1 MSTYTLISLFA
12 FAISAICG
20 FIMIPQILS
29 FCKKRKLYDTP
40 DARKIHKN
48 AVPRLGGVSFMPSML
63 IATVVALLAW
73 IYTSKGN
80 KIGVSPWSIFFG
92 VGITVIYITGVL
104 DDIFGVRAKKKLL
117 MQIIVASLLPMSYL
131 YINNLYGFL
140 GIYEIPPLVGAVLTV
155 GVLVFIMNSINLI
168 DGIDGLS
175 ASLTLI
181 ALCGLF
187 YIFQR
192 EQIWIYCI
200 LIAGLM
206 GVLIPFLYHNIWGK
220 QEKNQKIFMGDSGSL
235 TLGYILG
242 VLLIKFCMYNPHVMP
257 YQKGATLLSVT
268 LLLVPTFDVFRVI
281 IVRILHRKPIF
292 RADKNHIHHKLM
304 RAGMTQHQAL
314 ISIIALSLIFIII
327 NLSLFNQLLVTWII
341 AIDIIIYIAFQ
352 YTLDIFIRRKGGLPF
367 TE

>member
-1 MSTYTLISLFA
+1 
-12 FAISAICG
+12 
-20 FIMIPQILS
+20 
-29 FCKKRKLYDTP
+29 
-40 DARKIHKN
+40 
-48 AVPRLGGVSFMPSML
+48 
-63 IATVVALLAW
+63 
-73 IYTSKGN
+73 
-80 KIGVSPWSIFFG
+80 
-92 VGITVIYITGVL
+92 
-104 DDIFGVRAKKKLL
+104 
-117 MQIIVASLLPMSYL
+117 MQIVVASLLPMSYL

-140 GIYEIPPLVGAVLTV
+140 GIYEIPPLVGTILTI
-155 GVLVFIMNSINLI
+155 GVLVFIMNAINLI

-192 EQIWIYCI
+192 EQIWVYCI

-206 GVLIPFLYHNIWGK
+206 GVLVPFLYHNIWGK

-242 VLLIKFCMYNPHVMP
+242 VLLIKFCMYNPQVMP

-281 IVRILHRKPIF
+281 IVRVLHRKPIF

-304 RAGMTQHQAL
+304 RAGLTQHQAL
-314 ISIIALSLIFIII
+314 ISIIALSIIFIII
-327 NLSLFNQLLVTWII
+327 NLSLFNHLVVTWII
-341 AIDIIIYIAFQ
+341 AIDIIIYTVFHYI
-352 YTLDIFIRRKGGLPF
+352 LDIFIRKKGVPSF
-367 TE
+367 VE

>member
-1 MSTYTLISLFA
+1 MLTYILITLSAFFMSVVS
-12 FAISAICG
+12 G
-20 FIMIPQILS
+20 FIMIPQILR
-29 FCKKRKLYDTP
+29 FCEKRKLYDTP
-40 DARKIHKN
+40 NARKLHKN
-48 AVPRLGGVSFMPSML
+48 NIPRLGGVSFMPSMF
-63 IATVVALLAW
+63 IATITALLVW
-73 IYTSKGN
+73 MNTSQGW
-80 KIGVSPWSIFFG
+80 KICISPWSIFFVVG
-92 VGITVIYITGVL
+92 VIVIYATGVI
-104 DDIFGVRAKKKLL
+104 DDVLGLCARSKLF
-117 MQIIVASLLPMSYL
+117 MQIIAATLLPISNL

-155 GVLVFIMNSINLI
+155 GVLVFIMNAINLI

-181 ALCGLF
+181 ALSGLYF
-187 YIFQR
+187 IFQR
-192 EQIWIYCI
+192 EKIWVYCI

-281 IVRILHRKPIF
+281 IVRILHHKAIF
-292 RADKNHIHHKLM
+292 RPDKNHIHHKLM
-304 RAGMTQHQAL
+304 RAGLTQHQAL
-314 ISIIALSLIFIII
+314 INIIALSLIFIII

-341 AIDIIIYIAFQ
+341 AIDIIIYIAFH
-352 YTLDIFIRRKGGLPF
+352 YTLDIFIRRKCGLPF

>member
-1 MSTYTLISLFA
+1 MSTYILISLFA
-12 FAISAICG
+12 FAMSAVCG

-29 FCKKRKLYDTP
+29 FCRKRKLYDTP
-40 DARKIHKN
+40 NARKVHKN
-48 AVPRLGGVSFMPSML
+48 AIPRLGGVSFMPSML

-73 IYTSKGN
+73 VYTSKGN

-92 VGITVIYITGVL
+92 VGITV
-104 DDIFGVRAKKKLL
+104 
-117 MQIIVASLLPMSYL
+117 
-131 YINNLYGFL
+131 
-140 GIYEIPPLVGAVLTV
+140 IYEIPPLVGAVLTV

-181 ALCGLF
+181 ALSGLF
-187 YIFQR
+187 FIFQH
-192 EQIWIYCI
+192 EKIWVYCI

-281 IVRILHRKPIF
+281 IVRILHHKPIF

-304 RAGMTQHQAL
+304 RA
-314 ISIIALSLIFIII
+314 
-327 NLSLFNQLLVTWII
+327 LLVTWII
-341 AIDIIIYIAFQ
+341 AIDIIIYIAFH

>member
-12 FAISAICG
+12 FAMSAICG

-40 DARKIHKN
+40 DARKVHKN

-63 IATVVALLAW
+63 IATIVALLAW
-73 IYTSKGN
+73 VYTSKGN

-92 VGITVIYITGVL
+92 V
-104 DDIFGVRAKKKLL
+104 RARVKLL
-117 MQIIVASLLPMSYL
+117 MQIVVASLLPMSYL

-140 GIYEIPPLVGAVLTV
+140 GIYEIPPLVGTILTI
-155 GVLVFIMNSINLI
+155 GVLVFIMNAINLI

-281 IVRILHRKPIF
+281 IVRILHRKPLF

-341 AIDIIIYIAFQ
+341 AIDIIIYIAFH
-352 YTLDIFIRRKGGLPF
+352 YTLDVFIRRKGGLPF

>member
-1 MSTYTLISLFA
+1 MFA
-12 FAISAICG
+12 MENIEKPRQGNERQAGRKAVDAI
-20 FIMIPQILS
+20 
-29 FCKKRKLYDTP
+29 
-40 DARKIHKN
+40 
-48 AVPRLGGVSFMPSML
+48 
-63 IATVVALLAW
+63 
-73 IYTSKGN
+73 N
-80 KIGVSPWSIFFG
+80 KIDSIHDKDQNSNG
-92 VGITVIYITGVL
+92 NHHPHERWYLIDAQETIEVIDVKIGHRQQTGN
-104 DDIFGVRAKKKLL
+104 R
-117 MQIIVASLLPMSYL
+117 YL

-155 GVLVFIMNSINLI
+155 GVLVFIMNAINLI

-181 ALCGLF
+181 ALSGLF
-187 YIFQR
+187 FIFQR
-192 EQIWIYCI
+192 EKIWVYCI

>member
-1 MSTYTLISLFA
+1 
-12 FAISAICG
+12 
-20 FIMIPQILS
+20 
-29 FCKKRKLYDTP
+29 
-40 DARKIHKN
+40 
-48 AVPRLGGVSFMPSML
+48 
-63 IATVVALLAW
+63 
-73 IYTSKGN
+73 
-80 KIGVSPWSIFFG
+80 
-92 VGITVIYITGVL
+92 
-104 DDIFGVRAKKKLL
+104 
-117 MQIIVASLLPMSYL
+117 MQIVVASLLPMSYL

-140 GIYEIPPLVGAVLTV
+140 GIYEIPPLVGTILTI
-155 GVLVFIMNSINLI
+155 GVLVFIMNAINLI

-181 ALCGLF
+181 SLCGLF

-242 VLLIKFCMYNPHVMP
+242 VLLIKFCMYNPYVMP

-281 IVRILHRKPIF
+281 IVRILHRKPLF

-314 ISIIALSLIFIII
+314 ISIVALSIIFILI
-327 NLSLFNQLLVTWII
+327 NLSLFNHLLVTWII
-341 AIDIIIYIAFQ
+341 AIDIIIYIAFH
-352 YTLDIFIRRKGGLPF
+352 YTLDVFIRRKGGLPF

>member
-1 MSTYTLISLFA
+1 MSIYTLISLFA
-12 FAISAICG
+12 FAMSAVCG

-73 IYTSKGN
+73 VYTSKGN

-155 GVLVFIMNSINLI
+155 GVLVF
-168 DGIDGLS
+168 
-175 ASLTLI
+175 
-181 ALCGLF
+181 
-187 YIFQR
+187 
-192 EQIWIYCI
+192 
-200 LIAGLM
+200 
-206 GVLIPFLYHNIWGK
+206 
-220 QEKNQKIFMGDSGSL
+220 
-235 TLGYILG
+235 
-242 VLLIKFCMYNPHVMP
+242 
-257 YQKGATLLSVT
+257 
-268 LLLVPTFDVFRVI
+268 
-281 IVRILHRKPIF
+281 
-292 RADKNHIHHKLM
+292 
-304 RAGMTQHQAL
+304 
-314 ISIIALSLIFIII
+314 
-327 NLSLFNQLLVTWII
+327 
-341 AIDIIIYIAFQ
+341 
-352 YTLDIFIRRKGGLPF
+352 
-367 TE
+367 

>member
-1 MSTYTLISLFA
+1 MLTYILITLSAFFMSVVS
-12 FAISAICG
+12 G
-20 FIMIPQILS
+20 FIMIPQILR
-29 FCKKRKLYDTP
+29 FCEKRKLYDTP
-40 DARKIHKN
+40 NARKLHKN
-48 AVPRLGGVSFMPSML
+48 NIPRLGGVSFMPSMF
-63 IATVVALLAW
+63 IATITALLVW
-73 IYTSKGN
+73 MNTSQGW
-80 KIGVSPWSIFFG
+80 KICISPWSIFFVVG
-92 VGITVIYITGVL
+92 VIVIYATGVI
-104 DDIFGVRAKKKLL
+104 DDVLGLCARSKLF
-117 MQIIVASLLPMSYL
+117 MQIIAATLLPISNL

-140 GIYEIPPLVGAVLTV
+140 GIYEIPPLVGAVLTI
-155 GVLVFIMNSINLI
+155 GVLVFIMNAINLI

-181 ALCGLF
+181 ALSGLF
-187 YIFQR
+187 FIFQR
-192 EQIWIYCI
+192 KNIWVYCI

-220 QEKNQKIFMGDSGSL
+220 QEKNHKIFMGDSGSL

-281 IVRILHRKPIF
+281 IVRILHHKAIF
-292 RADKNHIHHKLM
+292 RPDKNHIHHKLM

>member
-1 MSTYTLISLFA
+1 MSIYTLISLFA
-12 FAISAICG
+12 FAMSAVCG

-29 FCKKRKLYDTP
+29 FCKKRKLYDRP

-48 AVPRLGGVSFMPSML
+48 VVPRLGGVSFMPSML

-131 YINNLYGFL
+131 YINNLY
-140 GIYEIPPLVGAVLTV
+140 
-155 GVLVFIMNSINLI
+155 
-168 DGIDGLS
+168 
-175 ASLTLI
+175 
-181 ALCGLF
+181 
-187 YIFQR
+187 
-192 EQIWIYCI
+192 
-200 LIAGLM
+200 
-206 GVLIPFLYHNIWGK
+206 IPFLYHNIWGK

-281 IVRILHRKPIF
+281 IVRILHRKPLF